1 MNNTKESVILAGD
14 FNKHNLKLL
23 NDANTPT
30 RFGASAQ
37 QDDTSPDLTWA
48 SPGLRTLWS
57 VYTDTMGTKRYT
69 LELDRSTWQ
78 IHCNSFNERTGLKKV
93 RRTYKGMA
101 GKTNKNT
108 GSNLALH
115 LHISE
120 DELATL
126 AAETFFP
133 QPSTPSPSDCY
144 QIQTENAHLPEDSL
158 FTMGELRTLETLNHA
173 AMRVITGLPKITP
186 VAQLHSAAQLN
197 SIREIAAEMLIS
209 QKLRLQRTQAG
220 RLILSHLGDPVFQV
234 PSNAPPNPPW
244 EDTII
249 PRGIYYLPLN
259 PHKAVA
265 APPIPIQPKF
275 PWTHWS
281 AGRPLVSP
289 ERRDLLLSFLR
300 RNVPSSLDTLD
311 GRGSASVSFIHKR
324 H

>member
-14 FNKHNLKLL
+14 FNAPHNQWGYKKTLRKGRLIASLCKKHNLKLL

-48 SPGLRTLWS
+48 SRASEPA
-57 VYTDTMGTKRYT
+57 KRYT

-78 IHCNSFNERTGLKKV
+78 IHCM
-93 RRTYKGMA
+93 GMA
-101 GKTNKNT
+101 GKTKNKNT

-158 FTMGELRTLETLNHA
+158 FTMGELVFALNTAKSVHLKLNHA

-197 SIREIAAEMLIS
+197 CIREIAAEILIS
-209 QKLRLQRTQAG
+209 QKLRLQGTQAG

-234 PSNAPPNPPW
+234 PSNAPPNPLVY
-244 EDTII
+244 T
-249 PRGIYYLPLN
+249 PLN
-259 PHKAVA
+259 PCYVKA
-265 APPIPIQPKF
+265 PHYQYPRS
-275 PWTHWS
+275 PWYLR
-281 AGRPLVSP
+281 ALVLRLISCHLTA
-289 ERRDLLLSFLR
+289 RRLLLEGAIELR
-300 RNVPSSLDTLD
+300 VTQLSSVIEP
-311 GRGSASVSFIHKR
+311 VSQQAGL
-324 H
+324 